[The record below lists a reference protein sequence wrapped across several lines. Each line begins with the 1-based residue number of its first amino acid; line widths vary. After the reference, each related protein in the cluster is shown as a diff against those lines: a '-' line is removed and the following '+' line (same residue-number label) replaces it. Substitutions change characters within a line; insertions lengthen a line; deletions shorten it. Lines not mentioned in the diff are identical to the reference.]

1 MLTSERLTWVS
12 RDVPGSRR
20 IVLSADAANVVLD
33 SECDGVM
40 RWTTDYPGAWWEV
53 STSSEVPA
61 GAPRVQ
67 AALDRVQHDR
77 IASDFACDGEP
88 CVAFVGAAGLRGAS
102 ADGTSVSAAIPEQGV
117 CMPPVSSRTAG
128 PCDHFQEPS
137 VPMVSDLRHC
147 SC

>member
-1 MLTSERLTWVS
+1 MPTSERHTWVS

-20 IVLSADAANVVLD
+20 IVLSADAASVVVD
-33 SECDGVM
+33 SEFDGVI
-40 RWTTDYPGAWWEV
+40 RWMTDYLRAWWEV
-53 STSSEVPA
+53 SASSEVPA

-67 AALDRVQHDR
+67 AVLDRVQHDR

-88 CVAFVGAAGLRGAS
+88 RMAFMGAVDLRGAS
-102 ADGTSVSAAIPEQGV
+102 ADRTSVSAAIPEQGV